1 MLIIKFIIK
10 LITKI
15 LSTGYFLRLLYNVD
29 IGKHKM
35 DLQTG
40 FASLLMKKSIKKYVK
55 NGERVLDIGTG
66 PYALHSIWMGK
77 NMDVDAVA
85 TDINDEYIK
94 NAVKVMALNK
104 VSFKIIKSDLF
115 KNIKGRFEWA
125 IFNPPDYRLVERL
138 LEEAPANIKLMLSM
152 NLFYINRRK
161 AEGIIKNSNY
171 KVIDI
176 MAEFLNPAKVFI
188 LEKKS

>member
-35 DLQTG
+35 DFQTG

>member
-1 MLIIKFIIK
+1 MIVRFIIK
-10 LITKI
+10 LITKL
-15 LSTGYFLRLLYNVD
+15 LSTGYFLRLLFNVD
-29 IGKHKM
+29 IGENKM
-35 DLQTG
+35 NFQSG
-40 FASLLMKKSIKKYVK
+40 FASLLMKKAIKKYVRK
-55 NGERVLDIGTG
+55 GERVLDIGTG
-66 PYALHSIWMGK
+66 PYAIHSIWMRK
-77 NMDVDAVA
+77 NMDIDAVA

-94 NAVKVMALNK
+94 NAVKVMAINK
-104 VSFKIIKSDLF
+104 VSFKVIKSDLF
-115 KNIKGRFEWA
+115 KNIKGKFEWA

-138 LEEAPANIKLMLSM
+138 LDEAPANIKLILSM

-161 AEGIIKNSNY
+161 AEGIIRNSNY